1 MMDVEEPITK
11 DAVVSKVVTYISD
24 SLGPTE
30 DSGYMKT
37 LWHVFQAAWP
47 DDDARQAF
55 KKKVDEWTTHLGMS
69 GHDHILTVP
78 SGSLKEFHIAPWQL
92 SYDPSTSV
100 KGCGST
106 LSRCTH

>member
-11 DAVVSKVVTYISD
+11 DAVVSKVVAYISD

-30 DSGYMKT
+30 DSGYVKT
-37 LWHVFQAAWP
+37 LCHVFQAAWP
-47 DDDARQAF
+47 DDDAKQAF

-78 SGSLKEFHIAPWQL
+78 AGSLKEFHIAPWQL
-92 SYDPSTSV
+92 SFDPSTSV
-100 KGCGST
+100 KGCGSM